1 MGNKNILA
9 KYGLENDGMEVS
21 IKKETENSEIV
32 NKETVQQAIKDG
44 IIAAKERTPEETEK
58 MKQLVTVLESIRASL
73 ENVSTN
79 DNVDDTIKV
88 TKTAVDALL
97 VSNDLDPL
105 EDSETISIA
114 KENISKRINFIKES
128 LK

>member
-44 IIAAKERTPEETEK
+44 ITAAKERTPEETEK